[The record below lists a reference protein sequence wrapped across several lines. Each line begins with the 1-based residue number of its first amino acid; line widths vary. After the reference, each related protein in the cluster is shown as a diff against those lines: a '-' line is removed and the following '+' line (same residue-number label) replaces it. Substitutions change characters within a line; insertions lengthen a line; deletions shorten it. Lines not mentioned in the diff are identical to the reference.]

1 MLKKSQGQLATRGAL
16 AVLAAVG
23 AVCIG
28 GASSAMAATVGGTA
42 ADPVFTADPGVGD
55 NLAVIRTAPG
65 VVIFDDG
72 VEPVTST
79 TPGCAVDTP
88 TPGKVTCTV
97 IGEVGNIT
105 INLDDGNDT
114 TTLTNVIG
122 TTTQNGGAGD
132 DNLGGGEGDDTLDG
146 GDGADN
152 VNGGDGTNSLDGGAG
167 DDTLSGGAGADDIHG
182 GDGVDLAI
190 QTAMAD
196 QTLSLDDLPDDGAG
210 GEGDNIHS
218 DVENASTNV
227 GNDKIVGSD
236 ADNLLSGDTGDDNIT
251 GGGGQDILVGAD
263 GNDVIHAQDGVADM
277 ISCGP
282 GTDEAFVD
290 SIDTVNEDPAADDHC
305 ETVHTVVPPVTRPV
319 DALPTVSFVS
329 PAEGA
334 TLPVGS
340 TVVTINA
347 SDDKGISKVTLF
359 DGGKVVGTDTTAPY
373 NITYSPTA
381 ADVGSHTLVAT
392 ATDTADQSASALR
405 KVTVGASTGGSATTA
420 VAPKSVSATVLPKR
434 DRKRPYK
441 FTIKGAVG
449 LPAGVT
455 KAQGCASGT
464 VKVTGKRG
472 LKTAFT
478 KTAKLKKD
486 CTYSVTATV
495 TRKGRVKITARFSGN
510 SALKAKSSLTRTVR
524 AG

>member
-1 MLKKSQGQLATRGAL
+1 MLKKAHGQLARRGGF

-23 AVCIG
+23 ALCIG
-28 GASSAMAATVGGTA
+28 GASSAMAATVSESGA
-42 ADPVFTADPGVGD
+42 NPVFTDDQGIADD
-55 NLAVIRTAPG
+55 LAVIRTAPG

-72 VEPVTST
+72 IQPIAST
-79 TPGCAVDTP
+79 TPDCATDTP
-88 TPGKVTCTV
+88 TPGEVTCTV
-97 IGEVGNIT
+97 IGEVGDIT
-105 INLDDGNDT
+105 INLGDGNDT

-122 TTTQNGGAGD
+122 TTTQ
-132 DNLGGGEGDDTLDG
+132 
-146 GDGADN
+146 
-152 VNGGDGTNSLDGGAG
+152 DGGAG
-167 DDTLSGGAGADDIHG
+167 DDTLNG
-182 GDGVDLAI
+182 GDG
-190 QTAMAD
+190 
-196 QTLSLDDLPDDGAG
+196 
-210 GEGDNIHS
+210 
-218 DVENASTNV
+218 
-227 GNDKIVGSD
+227 
-236 ADNLLSGDTGDDNIT
+236 ADNLNGGD
-251 GGGGQDILVGAD
+251 GQDILLGAD
-263 GNDVIHAQDGVADM
+263 GNDVIQADDGVAD
-277 ISCGP
+277 IIACGP

-290 SIDTVNEDPAADDHC
+290 SLDTVFDDPAADDHC
-305 ETVHTVVPPVTRPV
+305 ETVNTAAVTPPPPVTRPP
-319 DALPTVSFVS
+319 DTLPTVAFVS

-340 TVVTINA
+340 TVVTISA

-359 DGGKVVGTDTTAPY
+359 DGGKVVGADTTAPY

-381 ADVGSHTLVAT
+381 ADIGSHTLVAT

-405 KVTVGASTGGSATTA
+405 KVTVAASTGGSATAT
-420 VAPKSVSATVLPKR
+420 VTPKSVSAIVTPKR

-449 LPAGVT
+449 MPAGVT

-486 CTYSVTATV
+486 CTYAVTATV